1 MDGILDWQQID
12 WSNKKHWHI
21 KFYDCITNTVQIQFS
36 QSKTSHTFQVW
47 SRLQLDTKNSKIYV
61 LDCENFICT
70 VTVMQYK
77 ILICHLLSRWI
88 NQVVSWHTWS
98 IFILSPKWP
107 HLIDDWLRV
116 GWRLGRLIGNITNQ
130 VLKPFNE
137 HLPSPSFMA
146 SILTN
151 YQSFNNFKLLNLIS
165 TGSTIDIRM
174 FF

>member
-1 MDGILDWQQID
+1 M
-12 WSNKKHWHI
+12 
-21 KFYDCITNTVQIQFS
+21 V
-36 QSKTSHTFQVW
+36 KTPI
-47 SRLQLDTKNSKIYV
+47 RYKIYV

-116 GWRLGRLIGNITNQ
+116 RWRLGRLIGNITNQ

-137 HLPSPSFMA
+137 HLLPIFHGLNPHKL
-146 SILTN
+146 SIIQQFQT
-151 YQSFNNFKLLNLIS
+151 FKLDLHWVHNWHTDVLLTDKYQNPIHILL
-165 TGSTIDIRM
+165 G
-174 FF
+174 